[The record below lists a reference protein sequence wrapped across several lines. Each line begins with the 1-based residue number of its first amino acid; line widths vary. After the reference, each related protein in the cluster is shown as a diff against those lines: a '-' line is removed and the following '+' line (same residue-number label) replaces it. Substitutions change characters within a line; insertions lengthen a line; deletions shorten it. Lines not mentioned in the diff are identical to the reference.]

1 MRTVQSIILF
11 LILCVYSQAQQT
23 EQMFLSGKD
32 IDENVLWDFYCTEGR
47 KANQWSKI
55 RVPSCWELE
64 GFGTYNYGHDNN
76 KGKEKGLYKTEF
88 SLPDTWKNKRLY
100 IVFEGAMTDTKVVV
114 NKKNAGEVHQ
124 GGFYQFEREITD
136 LVRFGK
142 SNLLEVEVSK
152 VSANKSINAAE
163 RDADFWLFGGI
174 FRPVYIKAVPKSF
187 IDHVSI
193 DARQNGTVCADVS
206 VEGISGRLNIL
217 LDVFTLDTNRKVGTF
232 SSEIKGNGA
241 GKVSISGNVPA
252 VLPWSAENP
261 VLYKAVVSIS
271 NQKKLLHTV
280 EEKIGFRTIEVKSK
294 DGVYINGKKI
304 MFKGVNRHCFWPETG
319 RTVPDWVNLKDA
331 RLIKDMNMNAVRM
344 SHYPPDKRFLEICDS
359 LGLYVI
365 DELCAWQYPP
375 YDTQVGTVLV
385 QEMLR
390 RDTNHPSVI
399 FWSNGNEGGF
409 NYELD
414 CVFTQLDNQKR
425 PVLHP
430 WGLSSDINTVHY
442 INYNSGIKN
451 MFNGRDIFMPT
462 ELLHGLYDGGHGT
475 GLDDF
480 WNAMLINP
488 LSAGLFLWDFADQGV
503 IRTDKGNVLDTDK
516 DHGADGIV
524 GPYRE
529 KEGSY
534 YTVKEI
540 WSPIYMEKRY
550 ITPSWDGVLN
560 IENRYDFT
568 NADQCRFSYKMVRFN
583 SLFPVSRDTIEGCVK
598 APDLAP
604 GEKGR
609 LKLELP
615 DNWLDYDMLYVTA
628 TDKYSQELFT
638 WSFELQSPD
647 ALSTR
652 MLKEDMLK
660 KDKIEVDS
668 YGTDYRIKS
677 SGVVFRIDK
686 NTGLLGGVQID
697 EQVYPLTDG
706 PMLITDNKM
715 KCREVVLRKNEDK
728 VTVQVKYDFVNDKRA
743 YEFLWTVYPS
753 GLLQLDYSYRPNEFM
768 QMAGITFNFPE
779 KGIEGASILAKGPY
793 RVYNNRIKGGRLDVW
808 DKTYNNTITGE
819 SWNYPEFKG
828 YYALFYGMKL
838 NCKTPFEIYC
848 ATEDVT
854 LHLFT
859 PENQQHYALSKNYTT
874 AAYPKGNISFM
885 DAIPSVGTKM
895 GKAEYYG
902 PQSQKHSFKSYSG
915 LGNLKGKV
923 YFKFK

>member
-11 LILCVYSQAQQT
+11 LTLCVYSQAQQT

-280 EEKIGFRTIEVKSK
+280 EEKIGFRTMEVKPK

-462 ELLHGLYDGGHGT
+462 ELLHGLYDGGHGA

-568 NADQCRFSYKMVRFN
+568 NATNVGS
-583 SLFPVSRDTIEGCVK
+583 
-598 APDLAP
+598 
-604 GEKGR
+604 
-609 LKLELP
+609 
-615 DNWLDYDMLYVTA
+615 
-628 TDKYSQELFT
+628 
-638 WSFELQSPD
+638 
-647 ALSTR
+647 
-652 MLKEDMLK
+652 
-660 KDKIEVDS
+660 
-668 YGTDYRIKS
+668 RIKW
-677 SGVVFRIDK
+677 SGSIR
-686 NTGLLGGVQID
+686 
-697 EQVYPLTDG
+697 
-706 PMLITDNKM
+706 
-715 KCREVVLRKNEDK
+715 C
-728 VTVQVKYDFVNDKRA
+728 
-743 YEFLWTVYPS
+743 FLS
-753 GLLQLDYSYRPNEFM
+753 
-768 QMAGITFNFPE
+768 A
-779 KGIEGASILAKGPY
+779 
-793 RVYNNRIKGGRLDVW
+793 
-808 DKTYNNTITGE
+808 
-819 SWNYPEFKG
+819 
-828 YYALFYGMKL
+828 
-838 NCKTPFEIYC
+838 EI
-848 ATEDVT
+848 
-854 LHLFT
+854 
-859 PENQQHYALSKNYTT
+859 P
-874 AAYPKGNISFM
+874 
-885 DAIPSVGTKM
+885 
-895 GKAEYYG
+895 
-902 PQSQKHSFKSYSG
+902 
-915 LGNLKGKV
+915 LKGA
-923 YFKFK
+923 